1 MSQYSVDE
9 VIQKYVTLR
18 EIKRDLEK
26 DHEEALKPINE
37 QLEKIE
43 IYLLGRMNEDGVENY
58 KTKQGTAYKTV
69 KTSCQMADGAMYK
82 QFVFSPAL
90 QAIKS
95 GLSIAG
101 YNIDD
106 ATIINIGNAILSSA
120 RWNLVDFRAL
130 KKGVEEY
137 IEDNN
142 QVPPG
147 LNVTQV
153 TTVNVRSK

>member
-1 MSQYSVDE
+1 MTNYSVDE
-9 VIQKYVTLR
+9 VVKKYVTLR

-43 IYLLGRMNEDGVENY
+43 TWLLGRMNEDGVDSY
-58 KTKQGTAYKTV
+58 KTREGTAYKTK
-69 KTSCQMADGAMYK
+69 KTSCQMADGQMYREFIFAPVVK
-82 QFVFSPAL
+82 RFVDIWGENVGPMV
-90 QAIKS
+90 Q
-95 GLSIAG
+95 
-101 YNIDD
+101 
-106 ATIINIGNAILSSA
+106 TIIQEAS

-137 IEDNN
+137 IEDHK

-147 LNVTQV
+147 LNVTQI